1 MNKRLL
7 RIEEEI
13 NNSSRG
19 NWGRLSRVDDDVL
32 SESYRIVQVYRREC
46 AWWGEVVR
54 RESQTKRKALAR
66 PGNQN
71 GHHRVFREY
80 QVLLTLY

>member
-13 NNSSRG
+13 NNSSGDNRE
-19 NWGRLSRVDDDVL
+19 RLSRVNDDVL
-32 SESYRIVQVYRREC
+32 SESYRIVQVYRKEC

-71 GHHRVFREY
+71 GHHHVFREY